1 MDSLWSR
8 EGCCTG
14 RREVEAQC
22 ALRSAVSQVHL
33 EINPLPWCKGSSW
46 KTLAAK
52 HATASI
58 LYCFLM
64 LFSSPLIAWGW
75 LLWQLKRCHEQQE
88 SGWDRVSAGM
98 QEEECELRKQD
109 GLLHAVRN
117 CPIKRHVIQ
126 WNLADR
132 ADLFL
137 SQNTELQSHSV
148 FCLAQVRGKRFYGFW
163 WGKNIMFHVLLLPH
177 NLVDFTSPLRNK
189 G

>member
-75 LLWQLKRCHEQQE
+75 LLWQLKRCHEQHE
-88 SGWDRVSAGM
+88 SGQDQVSAGM
-98 QEEECELRKQD
+98 GKGERELRKQD
-109 GLLHAVRN
+109 GLLCAIKN
-117 CPIKRHVIQ
+117 CPIKQRVIQ
-126 WNLADR
+126 WNCETWQIELIY
-132 ADLFL
+132 FFHKIL
-137 SQNTELQSHSV
+137 SYRVIVCSV
-148 FCLAQVRGKRFYGFW
+148 LPRSEEKGFMVSGGGK
-163 WGKNIMFHVLLLPH
+163 I
-177 NLVDFTSPLRNK
+177 
-189 G
+189 